1 MKRIL
6 MILDNYYPHIG
17 GAELL
22 FQNLAESLVQ
32 EGYTV
37 TVLTPRSF
45 PDYKPEEILNGVRI
59 YRPWMPPFLQRYF
72 FTFLAIPKAIAL
84 ARKHDVIHTATYNAA
99 FPAWIAAKVTGR
111 KSLITIFEVWGR
123 NWFRFGESRLLSAVL
138 FLLEQLV
145 LLLKFDQHVSISNST
160 ERAYAEVYPTRPTAR
175 IYPGVDYD
183 ELNQARQRDQHQLAA
198 IRERWGFKPDDFVV
212 LGFGRTGLSK
222 GFEYLVKAIP
232 AASQQVPQARF
243 VFVWP
248 TAPNFVTSRDQLV
261 DEISRFPASVRVD
274 VHDKKPRQ
282 ELLSLIQ
289 AADCVVVPSLSE
301 GFGYAV
307 VESCCLCN
315 KVIASNTTSIPEV
328 IGGNYLLAEPASPD
342 AMARAMA
349 NMYHG
354 HHETTALPTTFT
366 VGRMVDAHK
375 AVYDAL

>member
-17 GAELL
+17 GAELM
-22 FQNLAESLVQ
+22 FQNLAESLAQ
-32 EGYTV
+32 QGYTV

-45 PDYKPEEILNGVRI
+45 PEYKSEEILNGVHI
-59 YRPWMPPFLQRYF
+59 YRPWMPGFLQRYF
-72 FTFLAIPKAIAL
+72 FTFLAIPKAISL
-84 ARKHDVIHTATYNAA
+84 ARQHDIIHTATFNAA

-123 NWFRFGESRLLSAVL
+123 NWFRFGESRTLSAVL
-138 FLLEQLV
+138 FLLERLV
-145 LLLKFDQHVSISNST
+145 LLLKFDQHVSISDST

-175 IYPGVDYD
+175 IYPGVDYN
-183 ELNQARQRDQHQLAA
+183 ELNQARQRDQHQLTA
-198 IRERWGFKPDDFVV
+198 IRERWGFKPDDFVIAS
-212 LGFGRTGLSK
+212 FGRTGLSK
-222 GFEYLVKAIP
+222 GFEYLVRAIP
-232 AASQQVPQARF
+232 AASEQVPQARF
-243 VFVWP
+243 AFVWP

-261 DEISRFPASVRVD
+261 DEISRFSPSVRVD
-274 VHDKKPRQ
+274 VQDKKPRQ

-328 IGGNYLLAEPASPD
+328 VGGNYLLTKPASPEAIAQAIAD
-342 AMARAMA
+342 
-349 NMYHG
+349 MYQG
-354 HHETTALPTTFT
+354 RYASKALPTTFT
-366 VGRMVDAHK
+366 VERMVDAHK
-375 AVYDAL
+375 AVYESL